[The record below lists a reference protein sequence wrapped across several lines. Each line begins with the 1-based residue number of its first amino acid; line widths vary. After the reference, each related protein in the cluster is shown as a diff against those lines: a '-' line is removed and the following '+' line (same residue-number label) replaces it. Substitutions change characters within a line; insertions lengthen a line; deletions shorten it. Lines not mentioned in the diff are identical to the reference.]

1 MRMLDLFSG
10 IGGFAL
16 AAKWVWGEDLDIV
29 GFCEIDKYCHK
40 VLAKNFPD
48 VPIHKDI
55 CDLNGRNFTDIDLIT
70 GGFPCTDISQAGKGK
85 GLIDES
91 GEKTRSGLWFEMH
104 RLIGEIRPRFA
115 LIENVPML
123 TARGGTRVIADLAQ
137 IGYNAEWTIIG
148 ADDVGAW
155 HRRKRIWIVAYP
167 EQLSNANGVGRVH
180 GKSKEQPAERRITS
194 FGNIKSGGAY
204 EEAFSNA
211 DGRRFKKQWKPKSV
225 QPQKQRKTK
234 SIKSQ
239 CGDSE
244 TRQKFKS
251 GGWRTEPKLGRVAH
265 GIPNRVDR
273 LKGLGNA
280 IVPQVAQ
287 LIMEKLYDNLRM
299 DS

>member
-1 MRMLDLFSG
+1 MLDLFSG

-16 AAKWVWGEDLDIV
+16 AAKWVWGKELDIV
-29 GFCEIDKYCHK
+29 GFCDIEEYCHK
-40 VLAKNFPD
+40 VLAKNFPN
-48 VPIHKDI
+48 VPIYKDI
-55 CDLNGRNFTDIDLIT
+55 CDLDGADFDNIDLIT

-85 GLIDES
+85 GLVDES
-91 GEKTRSGLWFEMH
+91 GKRTRSGLWFEMH
-104 RLIGEIRPRFA
+104 RIISEIRPRFA

-167 EQLSNANGVGRVH
+167 EQLPNTNGVGCVH
-180 GKSKEQPAERRITS
+180 GKSKEQSTERGITS
-194 FGNIKSGGAY
+194 FGNIKSGGTY
-204 EEAFSNA
+204 EEAISNA
-211 DGRRFKKQWKPKSV
+211 DSRRFKKQWKPKSV
-225 QPQKQRKTK
+225 QPQEQRKTK

-239 CGDSE
+239 CGDSK
-244 TRQKFKS
+244 TRQKIKS

-287 LIMEKLYDNLRM
+287 LIMEKLYGKI
-299 DS
+299 